1 MEMHQI
7 RYFLAVSEFLNFTR
21 AAEECHVAQPSLSR
35 AVKKLE
41 EELGGDLFRRERG
54 QTHLTEL
61 GRKMQ
66 PLLQQAYDSAVAA
79 KEQAAKYQSME
90 LSPLRVGLSKTVPM
104 NLIMPSLAELAR
116 AFPGLELHMFRADAG
131 GLLEALKAGDIELGI
146 AAELPGPE
154 WDRLDRWRLFEEGF
168 VLLGSPDPAESS
180 VPLSATAGIAFI
192 LRPYC
197 ENLPALE
204 VALAAQGITQVNQH
218 EVSGDEDVATLV
230 GARMGVALMAE
241 SSAQVSGCPVTDI
254 EDLDVTR
261 TVEVYGVNG
270 RQRSTAAS
278 GLVKLLRSSDWAT
291 ETA

>member
-7 RYFLAVSEFLNFTR
+7 RYFLAVSKSLNFTR

-61 GRKMQ
+61 GRQMQ
-66 PLLQQAYDSAVAA
+66 PLLRQAYDSAVEA
-79 KEQAAKYQSME
+79 KDQAAKYQSTE

-104 NLIMPSLAELAR
+104 GLIMPALGELAR
-116 AFPGLELHMFRADAG
+116 AFPGLELHMLRADAG
-131 GLLEALKAGDIELGI
+131 GILDGLKAGDIELGI
-146 AAELPGPE
+146 AAQIPGAD

-168 VLLGSPDPAESS
+168 VLLGSLEAAGSP
-180 VPLSATAGIAFI
+180 VPLSAIAGLSFI
-192 LRPYC
+192 MRPYC

-204 VALAAQGITQVNQH
+204 EALATQGIAQVNQH
-218 EVSGDEDVATLV
+218 EVSGDEDVAALV
-230 GARMGVALMAE
+230 DGRLGVALMAE
-241 SSAQVSGCPVTDI
+241 SSAQVSGCSITVI

-270 RQRSTAAS
+270 RQRSMAAS
-278 GLVKLLRSSDWAT
+278 GLVKLLRAADWAMEAT
-291 ETA
+291 